1 MRALGEHFVLH
12 RLDLAPDKDAL
23 IEAVAP
29 VVRAVVVGGQA
40 TAGAELFARLPALE
54 IVANLEVGCDT
65 VDTTEA
71 ARRGIVVTNT
81 PDVATDEVAD
91 LAVGLLLATVRRIPQ
106 ADRRMRAGC
115 WIKGPFPLSHTLRGR
130 TVGILGLGRIGQAIA
145 TRLEG
150 FGVTIAYHARRRR
163 PAVAYAFHD
172 TVLGLAQAC
181 VVLIVVAPGDS
192 GTRHLVDAGVLAALG
207 PDGILVNVARVAR
220 GTLVDEAALTRALH
234 SGIIQAAGL
243 DVFADKPRV
252 PSELATCENTVLL
265 PHVGSASHRTR
276 RLMGE
281 LVVEN
286 LSSWFLGHG
295 PVTPVPEAP
304 WLAPAKLSD
313 QDSSAVAIGSSDTE
327 VSSHGCGARGRCRR
341 GSRPA
346 RSASLRPGDPPPR

>member
-1 MRALGEHFVLH
+1 M
-12 RLDLAPDKDAL
+12 PS
-23 IEAVAP
+23 
-29 VVRAVVVGGQA
+29 
-40 TAGAELFARLPALE
+40 LE
-54 IVANLEVGCDT
+54 IVANFGVGCDT
-65 VDTTEA
+65 VDTTEV

-81 PDVATDEVAD
+81 SDVATDEVAD

-106 ADRRMRAGC
+106 VDRHMRAGC
-115 WIKGPFPLSHTLRGR
+115 WIKDPFPLTTSLRGR
-130 TVGILGLGRIGQAIA
+130 HVGILGFGRIGQAIA

-150 FGVTIAYHARRRR
+150 FGVTISYHARRRR
-163 PAVAYAFHD
+163 AAVAYAFHD

-207 PDGILVNVARVAR
+207 PDGILVNVAC
-220 GTLVDEAALTRALH
+220 GTLVDEAALTKALH

-313 QDSSAVAIGSSDTE
+313 RDSSAVAIGSSDTE

-341 GSRPA
+341 APDDGGEASRMAA
-346 RSASLRPGDPPPR
+346 RSMADCIFASEGQSRASDA